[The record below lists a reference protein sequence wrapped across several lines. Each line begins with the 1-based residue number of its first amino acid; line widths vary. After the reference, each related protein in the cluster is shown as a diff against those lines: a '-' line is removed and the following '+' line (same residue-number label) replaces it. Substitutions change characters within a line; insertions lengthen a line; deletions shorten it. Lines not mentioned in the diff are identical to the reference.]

1 MNCTEPGCLPG
12 SYYYFFSPSEQA
24 QELFYYPV
32 WIGHYF
38 CTQGYCID
46 RQSYPQM
53 LLAYVHSGEFHIK
66 YRGQTC
72 SATRGDLIL
81 LDCTEPHHYS
91 AADSLEF
98 SYIHFLGLN
107 SRALVRYL
115 TQEQFIF
122 RGRQAD
128 LVGARLEELLML
140 YHYHQPP
147 RDARCSALI
156 YEMLIEL
163 EAPEVMA
170 SDRQSPVNTVI
181 RYIQQHF
188 SEHLTLDILAGQANL
203 SPFHF
208 ARMFKKQTGYAPLEY
223 VLKVRLDTAKC
234 LLKTTRIPIE
244 SIALQVGYGSSSSFA
259 NMFTQ
264 KVGLS
269 PSQFR
274 KFPV

>member
-53 LLAYVHSGEFHIK
+53 LLAYVHGGEFHIK

-115 TQEQFIF
+115 TQDQFIF

-163 EAPEVMA
+163 EAPEVIA
-170 SDRQSPVNTVI
+170 SDGSP
-181 RYIQQHF
+181 R
-188 SEHLTLDILAGQANL
+188 S
-203 SPFHF
+203 
-208 ARMFKKQTGYAPLEY
+208 
-223 VLKVRLDTAKC
+223 
-234 LLKTTRIPIE
+234 TRSSAISN
-244 SIALQVGYGSSSSFA
+244 SI
-259 NMFTQ
+259 
-264 KVGLS
+264 
-269 PSQFR
+269 
-274 KFPV
+274 FPNI

>member
-53 LLAYVHSGEFHIK
+53 LLAYVHGGEFHIK
-66 YRGQTC
+66 YRGQ
-72 SATRGDLIL
+72 TRGDLIL

-115 TQEQFIF
+115 TQDQFIF

>member
-38 CTQGYCID
+38 CTQRYCID

-53 LLAYVHSGEFHIK
+53 LLAYVHGGEFHIK

-115 TQEQFIF
+115 TQDQFIF

>member
-1 MNCTEPGCLPG
+1 
-12 SYYYFFSPSEQA
+12 
-24 QELFYYPV
+24 
-32 WIGHYF
+32 
-38 CTQGYCID
+38 
-46 RQSYPQM
+46 
-53 LLAYVHSGEFHIK
+53 
-66 YRGQTC
+66 
-72 SATRGDLIL
+72 
-81 LDCTEPHHYS
+81 
-91 AADSLEF
+91 
-98 SYIHFLGLN
+98 
-107 SRALVRYL
+107 
-115 TQEQFIF
+115 
-122 RGRQAD
+122 
-128 LVGARLEELLML
+128 
-140 YHYHQPP
+140 
-147 RDARCSALI
+147 
-156 YEMLIEL
+156 MLIEL

>member
-12 SYYYFFSPSEQA
+12 SYYFFFSPSAQA

-32 WIGHYF
+32 WMGHYY
-38 CTQGYCID
+38 CTYGYCID
-46 RQSYPQM
+46 RKTYPQM
-53 LLAYVHSGEFHIK
+53 LLAYVHAGIFHIK
-66 YRGQTC
+66 YRGQEIN
-72 SATRGDLIL
+72 AGRGDLIL

-91 AADSLEF
+91 AGEGLEF

-107 SRALVRYL
+107 SRALVRHL
-115 TQEQFIF
+115 TQDQFLF
-122 RGRQAD
+122 HGRQAD
-128 LVGARLEELLML
+128 RAATLLEELLMR
-140 YHYHQPP
+140 YRYNQPP
-147 RDARCSALI
+147 RDARCSAMI

-163 EAPEVMA
+163 EAPEVC
-170 SDRQSPVNTVI
+170 SGDRLSPVDTVI

-188 SEHLTLDILAGQANL
+188 SEHLTLELLASQANL
-203 SPFHF
+203 SPYHF
-208 ARMFKKQTGYAPLEY
+208 ARLFKKQTGYAPLEY

-234 LLKTTRIPIE
+234 LLKTTRTSIE

-274 KFPV
+274 KFPI